1 MAENSPLVTVH
12 PDPGVS
18 QTGPEN
24 RLDRAHYQVVA
35 RRYRPQL
42 FDELVGQEHVARALR
57 NAVTT
62 GRVGHA
68 YLFTGA
74 RGVGKTSAA
83 RILAKALNCEK
94 GPTADPCNVCSI
106 CQDIA
111 AGSDIDVLEVD
122 GASNR
127 GIEEV
132 RALRQNATLR
142 PSRARY
148 RVYIIDEVHMLTR
161 EAFNALLKTLEEP
174 PPHVKFI
181 LCTTEPNKVPPTILS
196 RCQRFDFS
204 GISPEA
210 ICRRLSQILEKEGIQ
225 AEPEAIN
232 LIARR
237 AGGSMR
243 DAQSLLEQ
251 VLAFGGGSVT
261 VETVR
266 QLLGLAADEAIHR
279 IVTGIAEGQPG
290 AVLRELEQALAQG
303 MDLVV
308 FMEQLAG
315 YIRDLMVVAAGCGQ
329 ELLLYTSKVDLPE
342 LRRLADRFGLE
353 TLLAALQ
360 LLDHT
365 LNRMRF
371 SFQPRLV
378 AELGLIRL
386 ARLQHL
392 VDLASFLWELQNRET
407 SFASE
412 PAARG
417 TELGPRQASRIIS
430 GVASSPA
437 PPVTRTAGVEQ
448 DESQVLAEPSAGG
461 RQEASAEPGQ
471 EAITCPDPTGEI
483 VAALKHALAEAKQPA
498 SGASQLSSQETHP
511 APRETFQA
519 VDSPAPTSCR
529 PPEES
534 SFPEKQA
541 GKAASSLLPR
551 SRSDSKAPPVAG
563 SSSSSRAVPD
573 IDLPDPTRLWQEA
586 LNRVGGY
593 LAAMASQFAAVAWKN
608 PSCLEVTF
616 PASAVASRVACEKQV
631 QRFER
636 VLAQL
641 VGRKIQVRTAVAEN
655 SEANTE
661 PQMGTCVAQTSPRAA
676 GASNWRSHPL
686 VQKAAEL
693 FDAVPLNP
701 EFPARNRSEGCGEQG
716 EIGL

>member
-1 MAENSPLVTVH
+1 MANFEAMANNGPSPSFEGNSGLPQPSSSLR
-12 PDPGVS
+12 PDR
-18 QTGPEN
+18 T
-24 RLDRAHYQVVA
+24 DYQVVA

-42 FDELVGQEHVARALR
+42 FEELVGQEHVARALK

-68 YLFTGA
+68 YLFAGA

-94 GPTADPCNVCSI
+94 GPTPEPCNRCSI

-148 RVYIIDEVHMLTR
+148 KIYIIDEVHMLTR

-181 LCTTEPNKVPPTILS
+181 FCTTEPNKVPATILS

-210 ICRRLSQILEKEGIQ
+210 ICRRLSQILEKEGIT
-225 AEPEAIN
+225 AEPEALAI
-232 LIARR
+232 IARR

-251 VLAFGGGSVT
+251 VLAFGEGSVT
-261 VETVR
+261 EQTVR

-279 IVTGIAEGQPG
+279 IVGAIAAGQPA
-290 AVLRELEQALAQG
+290 AVLQELDQALTQG
-303 MDLVV
+303 MDLAV

-315 YIRDLMVVAAGCGQ
+315 YFRDLMIVAAGCTE
-329 ELLLYTSKVDLPE
+329 ELLLYTSKAQLPE
-342 LRRLADRFGLE
+342 LRKLAEQFGLE
-353 TLLAALQ
+353 TILAALQ

-386 ARLQHL
+386 ARLEKLIEVAALLSQIHNRKAPVAPQTTATPRAVGSSRGNTTNHTEVSFSPSHL
-392 VDLASFLWELQNRET
+392 PAAPQAEPDSQLARDLTGGKVEGASEAESADEEQEPTLSTKEVITALKQALIQARDTVAGRSQTSSQSTDPLVQNKSGGQLSAHSEGSAIPFGPPSASKAT
-407 SFASE
+407 KISSDTPPSHSSEVTPASEGSSLSFAS
-412 PAARG
+412 
-417 TELGPRQASRIIS
+417 T
-430 GVASSPA
+430 
-437 PPVTRTAGVEQ
+437 
-448 DESQVLAEPSAGG
+448 
-461 RQEASAEPGQ
+461 EAS
-471 EAITCPDPTGEI
+471 
-483 VAALKHALAEAKQPA
+483 
-498 SGASQLSSQETHP
+498 
-511 APRETFQA
+511 
-519 VDSPAPTSCR
+519 
-529 PPEES
+529 
-534 SFPEKQA
+534 
-541 GKAASSLLPR
+541 
-551 SRSDSKAPPVAG
+551 
-563 SSSSSRAVPD
+563 
-573 IDLPDPTRLWQEA
+573 LPDPAGLWRET
-586 LNRVGGY
+586 LERVGGY
-593 LAAMASQFAAVAWKN
+593 VGAMASHFSGVAWKS
-608 PSCLEVTF
+608 PTCLEVTF
-616 PASAVASRVACEKQV
+616 PPTAIASRMACEKQV
-631 QRFER
+631 QKFEQ
-636 VLAQL
+636 VLSQL
-641 VGRKIQVRTAVAEN
+641 VGRKVQIRTAV
-655 SEANTE
+655 SETVRGPVDT
-661 PQMGTCVAQTSPRAA
+661 PQTLSPVKTPPREGA
-676 GASNWRSHPL
+676 ASNWRFHPL
-686 VQKAAEL
+686 VQKAAQL

-701 EFPARNRSEGCGEQG
+701 EFPKKDASFDVQE
-716 EIGL
+716 